1 MKFPLSA
8 SRCLWSLLLL
18 GLWLASPAPAQR
30 RPQLA
35 IGTWNLEFLG
45 APGNLRNDTPP
56 RTDADVAAIGQ
67 KIKALG
73 VAVLAVQEICG
84 EAPLQQVASSI
95 GPSWSF
101 VLGTTG
107 GWDDGKTAQNI
118 GFLYDSAVV
127 ELLSAEELLA
137 FPRKLEEVPIFHRVP
152 VTVCFKVRA
161 TGFDFRMVT
170 VHLKA
175 GQKAQDEQK
184 RRLEATTLHGWL
196 QQLQRTPGE
205 DQDIVVLGDF
215 NSSYGSEPETVLEDG
230 KMMHYL
236 EPKVRTATIMHF
248 PEPIDH
254 VVVAPDFDELNEASF
269 TVHSDLGDLDKNAWR
284 KIYSDHFPVTATIAA
299 NSDGDPTATFT
310 RGPAAQSLPAS
321 HRPSSGGAAVP
332 ANGGT
337 PAAKPAAWPPLP
349 GRTIRLTDLAGQVYE
364 GSLVQP
370 LPDGPG
376 GWIVVEVRGETTA
389 IPLAQVRAVQ
399 VK

>member
-1 MKFPLSA
+1 MKLPLPV
-8 SRCLWSLLLL
+8 SRCLLPALLL
-18 GLWLASPAPAQR
+18 GLWLLSPAPAQR

-56 RTDADVAAIGQ
+56 RTDADVAAIGAMV
-67 KIKALG
+67 KSLG

-84 EAPLQQVASSI
+84 EAPLQQVATSI
-95 GPSWSF
+95 GRTWAF

-118 GFLYDSAVV
+118 GFLYDNAVV

-137 FPRKLEEVPIFHRVP
+137 FPRELEGVPIFHRVP
-152 VTVCFKVRA
+152 VTVCFRVRA

-196 QQLQRTPGE
+196 QQLQKTPGE

-236 EPKVRTATIMHF
+236 EPKARTPTIMHF

-254 VVVAPDFDELNEASF
+254 VVVAPAFDELNAESF
-269 TVHSDLGDLDKNAWR
+269 TVHSDLGGLDKNAWR

-310 RGPAAQSLPAS
+310 HGPAEQSLPAS
-321 HRPSSGGAAVP
+321 RRPARSGGAAP
-332 ANGGT
+332 ANGAPT
-337 PAAKPAAWPPLP
+337 AKSAAWPPQP
-349 GRTIRLTDLAGQVYE
+349 GTTIRVTDLGGQAYE
-364 GSLVQP
+364 GSLVQS

-376 GWIVVEVRGETTA
+376 GWIVVEVRGATYA
-389 IPLAQVRAVQ
+389 IPMAQVRVVQ

>member
-1 MKFPLSA
+1 MKLPHSV
-8 SRCLWSLLLL
+8 SRCLLPALLLA
-18 GLWLASPAPAQR
+18 LWLSSPAPAQR

-56 RTDADVAAIGQ
+56 RTDADLAAIGQ
-67 KIKALG
+67 KIKTLG

-84 EAPLQQVASSI
+84 EAPLQQVATSI
-95 GPSWSF
+95 GRSWAF

-118 GFLYDSAVV
+118 GFLYDGAVV

-137 FPRKLEEVPIFHRVP
+137 FPREREGVPIFHRVP
-152 VTVCFKVRA
+152 VTVCFRVRA
-161 TGFDFRMVT
+161 TGFDFRMIT

-184 RRLEATTLHGWL
+184 RRLEATILHGWL
-196 QQLQRTPGE
+196 QQLQKTPGE
-205 DQDIVVLGDF
+205 DQDIVLLGDF
-215 NSSYGSEPETVLEDG
+215 NSTYGTEPETVLEEG

-236 EPKVRTATIMHF
+236 EPKAKTPTIMHF
-248 PEPIDH
+248 PEPIDQI
-254 VVVAPDFDELNEASF
+254 VVAPAFDELNEASF
-269 TVHSDLGDLDKNAWR
+269 TVHSDLDGLYKNAWR
-284 KIYSDHFPVTATIAA
+284 KTYSDHFPVTATITA

-310 RGPAAQSLPAS
+310 RGPAEQSLPAR
-321 HRPSSGGAAVP
+321 HRPAPSGAAP
-332 ANGGT
+332 ANGA
-337 PAAKPAAWPPLP
+337 PAAKAAAWPPQP
-349 GRTIRLTDLAGQVYE
+349 GTAIRVTDLAGQVYE
-364 GSLVQP
+364 GSLVQS

-376 GWIVVEVRGETTA
+376 GWIVVDARGATTA
-389 IPLAQVRAVQ
+389 IPMAQVRTVQ